1 MEQTTFPNSR
11 LPTGPRVPSFSG
23 LLCSRNPSLIP
34 LLFSGGF
41 SGRPESITVPSVEP
55 VSIQGII
62 NRVPSQ
68 SAPSSETTGTASRR
82 RVRPRVELTGTRSR
96 PRGRA
101 PETEQEGDTESP
113 PTGSRSRVRSRF
125 TGSTPKTT
133 ATGNR
138 LRFKKNCTSLFDLT
152 FNVLSSGSPLALVLY
167 QLESDADRK

>member
-1 MEQTTFPNSR
+1 MSIFLLTILLTILLTQAASGADN
-11 LPTGPRVPSFSG
+11 LPQLTAANWTPSS
-23 LLCSRNPSLIP
+23 LLLRFALFKKSLSHP
-34 LLFSGGF
+34 AVSGGF

-138 LRFKKNCTSLFDLT
+138 LRFKKIARVSLI
-152 FNVLSSGSPLALVLY
+152 
-167 QLESDADRK
+167 

>member
-1 MEQTTFPNSR
+1 MLTQVASGADNLPQLPAADWTPGSLLLRFSFPVNFIFSHMLISS
-11 LPTGPRVPSFSG
+11 LP
-23 LLCSRNPSLIP
+23 
-34 LLFSGGF
+34 GGF

-62 NRVPSQ
+62 NRVPSSQ
-68 SAPSSETTGTASRR
+68 SASPAETTGTGGRR

-101 PETEQEGDTESP
+101 PEEQSEGNTESP

-133 ATGNR
+133 ATGSR
-138 LRFKKNCTSLFDLT
+138 LR
-152 FNVLSSGSPLALVLY
+152 
-167 QLESDADRK
+167 